1 MAQAA
6 QYGHAKSKPV
16 AQHLADREHI
26 RRMRL
31 PRPNGGRRPVSA
43 ALVHHQDPIPLLRG
57 GNQRIVANAHGE
69 GPSAVPSPT
78 KGPLHSR
85 RTGLQSGAMS
95 SAMQPILVVEDIP
108 NILELLEVT
117 LRFKGY
123 SVLTARNG
131 DEALALVAQERPAL
145 VITDIMMPKL
155 DGFALAQKLRT
166 NPKTSD
172 LPIIF
177 ISATFITPEDKDFA
191 ISLGAVTFLEKP
203 VDSEELL
210 LTVAETLA
218 DKVAPTVEPLSQ
230 MVFRHMY
237 QQRLEEKLNHKMRQ
251 IQRAERLLESVPAE
265 QEAAFQGLLHEAIS
279 QRDQIQAELQRLRAA
294 ENTRRG

>member
-1 MAQAA
+1 
-6 QYGHAKSKPV
+6 
-16 AQHLADREHI
+16 
-26 RRMRL
+26 
-31 PRPNGGRRPVSA
+31 
-43 ALVHHQDPIPLLRG
+43 
-57 GNQRIVANAHGE
+57 
-69 GPSAVPSPT
+69 
-78 KGPLHSR
+78 
-85 RTGLQSGAMS
+85 MS
-95 SAMQPILVVEDIP
+95 SAPQTILVVEDIP

-155 DGFALAQKLRT
+155 DGFALAQQLRT
-166 NPKTSD
+166 DPKTSD

-218 DKVAPTVEPLSQ
+218 DRAAPTVEPLSHTA
-230 MVFRHMY
+230 FRRMY

-265 QEAAFQGLLHEAIS
+265 QKEAFQGLLLEAIS

-294 ENTRRG
+294 ENARRG